1 VLGSPAAIHEASWR
15 PDAGAAPGPM
25 STHRPLPSPDLLCCP
40 RCGAALEQA
49 EADIECA
56 ACGTRYPQVDGIPW
70 LFPDPALALGDW
82 RGRIHAVLN
91 ALEAQAGHYRAALD
105 EGLTRAA
112 TRTRLKLQAAACTDH
127 ARRLRALLS
136 PLLGSAPAAAP
147 EMYRGLDVALPT
159 GQGLTGYYA
168 NLHRD
173 WCWGEAENE
182 AAYRLVDETLGAEP
196 VGRLLLLGV
205 GAGRLAYDLHARRR
219 PEVSVAIDLNPL
231 FLLAAARLYQGDA
244 LELYEFPL
252 APRDLASH
260 AVLRRLQAPAPVGPG
275 MHLLFADATRAPL
288 RPGVFDT
295 VVTPWFVDVVD
306 EDLAVF
312 ARRLNAWLRP
322 GGRWV
327 NSGSLVFATSGPA
340 YRYSLE
346 ELLEI
351 VADAGFE
358 DVRLREDEVPYLA
371 SPASRHA
378 RRETLVSFVA
388 TKRREVPPVAAGSAM
403 PAWLERTDLPV
414 PLLPGIA
421 TRQLEMRVL
430 AFVLAL
436 VDGRRSIRD
445 IAALLAEKRM
455 MTAEEAEP
463 AVRGVL
469 VRLYADSRDAG
480 PSL

>member
-1 VLGSPAAIHEASWR
+1 
-15 PDAGAAPGPM
+15 M
-25 STHRPLPSPDLLCCP
+25 STRRSLPPPDLLCCP
-40 RCGAALEQA
+40 RCGGALEQSTV
-49 EADIECA
+49 DIECG
-56 ACGTRYPQVDGIPW
+56 ACGTEFPWVDGIPW
-70 LFPDPALALGDW
+70 LFHDPLLALGEW
-82 RGRIHAVLN
+82 RGRTHAFLS
-91 ALEAQAGHYRAALD
+91 ALETQAGHYRAALD
-105 EGLTRAA
+105 DGLTRAS
-112 TRTRLKLQAAACTDH
+112 TRSRLKLQAAACTDH

-147 EMYRGLDVALPT
+147 EMYRGLDVALPAK
-159 GQGLTGYYA
+159 QGLTGYYA

-173 WCWGEAENE
+173 WCWGETENE
-182 AAYRLVDETLGAEP
+182 AAYRLVDETLGPDP
-196 VGRLLLLGV
+196 VGRLLLPGV
-205 GAGRLAYDLHARRR
+205 GAGRLAYDLHRRRR
-219 PEVSVAIDLNPL
+219 PEVTLGIDVNPL
-231 FLLAAARLYQGDA
+231 FLLAAARLYDGGE
-244 LELYEFPL
+244 LELYEFPI

-260 AVLRRLQAPAPVGPG
+260 AVLRRLEASAPTGPG
-275 MHLLFADATRAPL
+275 LHLLFADATRAPL
-288 RPGVFDT
+288 RSGVFDT
-295 VVTPWFVDVVD
+295 VVTPWFVDVVG

-327 NSGSLVFATSGPA
+327 NSGSLVFDSSRPEH
-340 YRYSLE
+340 RYSAE

-378 RRETLVSFVA
+378 RRETVVSFVA
-388 TKRREVPPVAAGSAM
+388 TKRHEVPAVAARSAG
-403 PAWLERTDLPV
+403 PPWLERTDLPV
-414 PLLPGIA
+414 PLLQEIA
-421 TRQLEMRVL
+421 ARQLEMRVL

-469 VRLYADSRDAG
+469 ARLHADRHDAG